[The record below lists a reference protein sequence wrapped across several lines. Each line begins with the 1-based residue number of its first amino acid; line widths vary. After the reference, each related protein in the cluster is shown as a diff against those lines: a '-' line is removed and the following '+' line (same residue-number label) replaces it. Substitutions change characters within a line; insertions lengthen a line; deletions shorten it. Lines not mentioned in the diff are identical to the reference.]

1 MMQDKRIAYAVM
13 FGRARPHNGVL
24 VELKPEFAGK
34 VSSLEE
40 FRESIQYVFPSSSYS
55 AWE

>member
-13 FGRARPHNGVL
+13 FGRARPHNGIL
-24 VELKPEFAGK
+24 VELKPEFSGK
-34 VSSLEE
+34 VSLEK
-40 FRESIQYVFPSSSYS
+40 FRESIQYVFPSSYS